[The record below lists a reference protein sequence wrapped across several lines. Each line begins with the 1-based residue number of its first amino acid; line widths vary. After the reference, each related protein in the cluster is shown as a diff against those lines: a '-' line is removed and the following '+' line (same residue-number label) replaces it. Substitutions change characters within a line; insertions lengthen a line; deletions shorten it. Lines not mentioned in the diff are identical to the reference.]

1 MVDFIGFF
9 DFFKISG
16 RKNTIFFYKI
26 HSLEHLLFHYFCT
39 VKLATFNPDHDLALA
54 HGRTHYVPPASA
66 AAFAADAAP
75 IVAWL
80 TRDAAVLVPYG
91 QPADDFADVMHRLGI
106 ECQWITEK
114 ELPLAEVGEV
124 LPWGWNYNLRE
135 RLKKMGIVAEVLPN
149 DTELA
154 EIQRLSHR
162 RTAAEAMK
170 FLRERVARPDLLPLP
185 AQELHT
191 LEEADALLV
200 RYGKAM
206 FKMPWSGS
214 GRGLRRV
221 EQTMSPH
228 QRGWIRQSILKSGCI
243 MAEPFMSVVQDF
255 AMEFYCNGK
264 VSFEGYSL
272 FKTHNGVYLGN
283 ILASDAVIEKRLS
296 QWVDIQLLH
305 EYRDGLLQFIQNEI
319 APYYKGC
326 VGVDMFVYQKDG
338 AYLVN
343 PAVELNLRMT
353 MGLLANRFCQNY
365 LADGV
370 TGTMSLEYR
379 ATAGELYVEHL
390 ALNEKFPPV
399 MTDGKLVNGSITLSP
414 VWPETCYTVRVKVTS
429 C

>member
-1 MVDFIGFF
+1 M
-9 DFFKISG
+9 
-16 RKNTIFFYKI
+16 NPQPYN
-26 HSLEHLLFHYFCT
+26 LHL
-39 VKLATFNPDHDLALA
+39 FNPDHDLALA

-66 AAFAADAAP
+66 AAFAADAATV
-75 IVAWL
+75 VAWL
-80 TRDAAVLVPYG
+80 TRDTAVLVPERTVPDEFLR
-91 QPADDFADVMHRLGI
+91 QLQELRK
-106 ECQWITEK
+106 ECRWVTQRDLP
-114 ELPLAEVGEV
+114 ELPLEKVV
-124 LPWGWNYNLRE
+124 PWGWNYNIWE
-135 RLKKMGIVAEVLPN
+135 RLKKWGISDEALPT

-191 LEEADALLV
+191 LEEADAFLA
-200 RYGKAM
+200 RHGKAM

-243 MAEPFMSVVQDF
+243 MAEPFMAVVQDF

-264 VSFEGYSL
+264 VSFEGFSL

-283 ILASDAVIEKRLS
+283 ILASDAVIEKHLS
-296 QWVDIQLLH
+296 QWIDIQILH
-305 EYRDGLLQFIQNEI
+305 EYRDGLLQFIQKEI

-338 AYLVN
+338 IYSIN

-353 MGLLANRFCQNY
+353 MGMLANRFVRDY
-365 LADGV
+365 MAPGA
-370 TGTMSLEYR
+370 TGTMSVEYR
-379 ATAGELYVEHL
+379 PRAGELYEEQQSL
-390 ALNEKFPPV
+390 QKKFPSV
-399 MTDGKLVNGSITLSP
+399 FADGKLINGCIALSP
-414 VWPETCYTVRVKVTS
+414 VMLETFYTVRVT
-429 C
+429 CFC

>member
-1 MVDFIGFF
+1 M
-9 DFFKISG
+9 
-16 RKNTIFFYKI
+16 
-26 HSLEHLLFHYFCT
+26 HLHL
-39 VKLATFNPDHDLALA
+39 FNPDHDLALA

-66 AAFAADAAP
+66 VQFA
-75 IVAWL
+75 
-80 TRDAAVLVPYG
+80 RDAAALMAWLSLGTAVLTPYD
-91 QPADDFADVMHRLGI
+91 QHPADFTDVMHRLGV

-114 ELPLAEVGEV
+114 ELLSVGVGEV

-135 RLKKMGIVAEVLPN
+135 RLKKMGIAAEILPT

-170 FLRERVARPDLLPLP
+170 FLRERAARPDLLPPP

-191 LEEADALLV
+191 IEAADEFLA
-200 RYGKAM
+200 RHGKAM

-221 EQTMSPH
+221 EQTMTPH

-243 MAEPFMSVVQDF
+243 MAEPFVPVVQDF
-255 AMEFYCNGK
+255 AMEFYCNGT

-283 ILASDAVIEKRLS
+283 ILASDAEIEKNLS

-305 EYRDGLLQFIQNEI
+305 EYRDGLLQFIQKEI
-319 APYYKGC
+319 APFYKGC

-338 AYLVN
+338 AYFVN
-343 PAVELNLRMT
+343 PAVELNLRIT
-353 MGLLANRFCQNY
+353 MGLLANRFCRNY

-379 ATAGELYVEHL
+379 ATAGELYAENL
-390 ALNEKFPPV
+390 ALNENFPPV
-399 MTDGKLVNGSITLSP
+399 IADGKLVSGCITLSP
-414 VWPETCYTVRVKVTS
+414 VTPETCYTVRII
-429 C
+429 CPC